1 MSIRHLVAGAALAGA
16 IAVTAVF
23 TSLAASSAYAGAG
36 TYSVDRPIPSYLLNW
51 DNPFLPQVPATP
63 VFGH

>member
-1 MSIRHLVAGAALAGA
+1 MSIRYLFAGAALAIA
-16 IAVTAVF
+16 IGVTALF

-51 DNPFLPQVPATP
+51 DNPLVPQGPGMP
-63 VFGH
+63 LLGH